1 MGHFRQAR
9 TKREVDAMRL
19 DSIVL
24 MALFCVVIAPASAQ
38 NYPGRT
44 VRLIAPFAPGGATD
58 VLARLTAQKLGER
71 WGQTVIVDNRVG
83 AGGHIGAELASRA
96 APDGY
101 TLVVA
106 GTPHAIGM
114 SLYQKLAYD
123 LAKDL
128 APANRI
134 ATYPSAI
141 VVHPSLPAKNVKEL
155 IALAKSRPGQLN
167 FGSAGVGSPNGL
179 ALELFQTMAK
189 VKMVHIPYKGGSGQM
204 VTELLSGQ
212 VQLASIGLPPA
223 MPYVT
228 SGRLRVV
235 AVTGM
240 TRSALL
246 PSAPTVNESGLPGF
260 YVTSWYGV
268 FGPAAL
274 PKEIVA
280 KLNAD
285 IAAILGAA
293 DLKERLATLG
303 AEPGSM
309 SVDAFARYVRE
320 EITKWT
326 KVVKDSGATPD

>member
-1 MGHFRQAR
+1 
-9 TKREVDAMRL
+9 MRFL
-19 DSIVL
+19 AVIPAVVSCL
-24 MALFCVVIAPASAQ
+24 AGPALAQ
-38 NYPGRT
+38 TFPSKT
-44 VRLIAPFAPGGATD
+44 VRMIAPFAPGGATD

-101 TLVVA
+101 TLLVA

-123 LAKDL
+123 MAKDL

-141 VVHPSLPAKNVKEL
+141 VVHPSLPVKNVKEL
-155 IALAKSRPGQLN
+155 IGLAKSRPGQLN

-179 ALELFQTMAK
+179 ALELFKTMAK
-189 VKMVHIPYKGGSGQM
+189 VDMLHIPYKGGSGQM
-204 VTELLSGQ
+204 VTELISGQ

-223 MPYVT
+223 MPYVS
-228 SGRLRVV
+228 SGRLRVI

-246 PSAPTVNESGLPGF
+246 PQAPTVNESGLPGF
-260 YVTSWYGV
+260 DVTSWYGV

-274 PKEIVA
+274 PRDIVT
-280 KLNAD
+280 KVNAD
-285 IAAILGAA
+285 IAAILVAP
-293 DLKERLATLG
+293 DLKERLAGLG

-309 SVDAFARYVRE
+309 SPEAFGRYVRE
-320 EITKWT
+320 EIAKWT

>member
-1 MGHFRQAR
+1 VEKTEEKTMRIPAVILMVSTSLVAATAAAQTFPAR
-9 TKREVDAMRL
+9 
-19 DSIVL
+19 
-24 MALFCVVIAPASAQ
+24 P
-38 NYPGRT
+38 

-58 VLARLTAQKLGER
+58 VLARLAAQKLGER
-71 WGQTVIVDNRVG
+71 WGHTVIVDNRVG

-128 APANRI
+128 VAVNRI

-155 IALAKSRPGQLN
+155 IAIAKSRPGQLN

-179 ALELFQTMAK
+179 ALELFKTMAK

-223 MPYVT
+223 MPYVK

-246 PSAPTVNESGLPGF
+246 PEAPTVNESGLPGF
-260 YVTSWYGV
+260 DVTSWYGI

-274 PKEIVA
+274 PKDIVA
-280 KLNAD
+280 KVNAD

-309 SVDAFARYVRE
+309 STDAFARYVRE
-320 EITKWT
+320 EITKWA

>member
-1 MGHFRQAR
+1 
-9 TKREVDAMRL
+9 MRP
-19 DSIVL
+19 DTAVL
-24 MALFCVVIAPASAQ
+24 MSVLFVAAAPASAQ
-38 NYPGRT
+38 TYPSKP

-71 WGQTVIVDNRVG
+71 WGHQLIVDNRVG

-123 LAKDL
+123 LARDL
-128 APANRI
+128 VAINRI

-141 VVHPSLPAKNVKEL
+141 VVHPSLPVKNVKEL
-155 IALAKSRPGQLN
+155 IAIARARPGQLN

-179 ALELFQTMAK
+179 ALELFKTMAK

-223 MPYVT
+223 MPYLK

-240 TRSALL
+240 TRAALL
-246 PSAPTVNESGLPGF
+246 PEAPTVNESGLPGF
-260 YVTSWYGV
+260 DVTSWYGV

-280 KLNAD
+280 KVNAD

-309 SVDAFARYVRE
+309 SQDTFARYVRE

-326 KVVKDSGATPD
+326 KVVKDSGAKPD